1 MNVWSKLMRIIL
13 EGQAYLY
20 ADMNRMRWEAKG
32 QVVTDDMFNAWRDD
46 WMKDTNK
53 LLSEVDRAAEDY

>member
-1 MNVWSKLMRIIL
+1 MSVWSKLMRIII

-20 ADMNRMRWEAKG
+20 ADMNRMRMEAKG
-32 QVVTDDMFNAWRDD
+32 QFVTDDMFDAWRDD

-53 LLSEVDRAAEDY
+53 LLTEVDNEADDN